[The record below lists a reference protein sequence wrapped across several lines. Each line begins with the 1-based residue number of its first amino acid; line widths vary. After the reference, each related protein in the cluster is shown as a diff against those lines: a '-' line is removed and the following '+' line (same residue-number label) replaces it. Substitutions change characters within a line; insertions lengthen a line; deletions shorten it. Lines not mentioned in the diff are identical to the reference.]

1 VPLPAHVVLHGGGWW
16 LGSISERV
24 NEAICRYRCLHANCV
39 VFAVEYRLAPEH
51 PFPAAIGDIHAALC
65 WISASAA
72 ELGIDAR
79 NISLGGTSAGANL
92 AAAVTLMAR
101 DGSGPPLAFQ
111 LLEVPSLD
119 LTGEIVREALAT
131 EELRPMAS
139 FVAERDTAVSRY
151 LRDPGDAGAPL
162 ASPILAD
169 DLSGLP
175 PAHIMTAEFDPLREE
190 GERYARRLR
199 ESGVAATATR
209 HAGAI
214 HGTSFLTR
222 VWEPARR
229 WQHEAATV
237 LARAQWRTAASPVS
251 PAKERR
257 EKSWLKD
264 PGAEKTLPHR
274 ARSRSTK
281 SPSGPGCRSR
291 PCPMS

>member
-1 VPLPAHVVLHGGGWW
+1 
-16 LGSISERV
+16 
-24 NEAICRYRCLHANCV
+24 
-39 VFAVEYRLAPEH
+39 
-51 PFPAAIGDIHAALC
+51 
-65 WISASAA
+65 
-72 ELGIDAR
+72 
-79 NISLGGTSAGANL
+79 
-92 AAAVTLMAR
+92 MAR